1 MPGTQGDERGAD
13 VLAMGE
19 GRETLDVNS
28 EQARERVGLGVTEL
42 WELGRHM
49 LNRAMSLAQ
58 LHSGQ
63 WRALSHR
70 SGRRREPV
78 GGQCCCQRFCTCGD
92 VLARVGEL
100 DGIPLFELGAAFAGE
115 LAHGILA
122 SMLRKKAQRRG
133 GHVVAVASHAIMAGL
148 GQDVGAGRTTTT
160 AAERASGGWL
170 VLLDGT
176 LFKELVKV
184 PSDGRWRQPQTRGK
198 SGCGER
204 AELGDR
210 LSDPVAGAGL
220 EDVLAGVGPVSRG
233 RDAVGSDKHNT
244 SVT

>member
-19 GRETLDVNS
+19 GRQALDVNS

-42 WELGRHM
+42 WKLGRHM
-49 LNRAMSLAQ
+49 LNGAMSLAQ

-63 WRALSHR
+63 RRALSHW
-70 SGRRREPV
+70 SGGRRKPV
-78 GGQCCCQRFCTCGD
+78 GGQCRCQCLGPYGD

-100 DGIPLFELGAAFAGE
+100 DGIPLLELVVAFAGE

-122 SMLRKKAQRRG
+122 SMLGKKAQRRG
-133 GHVVAVASHAIMAGL
+133 GHVVAVAAHAIMAGL

-160 AAERASGGWL
+160 AAERTSRGWL
-170 VLLDGT
+170 VLLDRA
-176 LFKELVKV
+176 LFGKMVKV
-184 PSDGRWRQPQTRGK
+184 PSDGGWRQPQTRGK

-204 AELGDR
+204 AQLGDR
-210 LSDPVAGAGL
+210 LSDPVARASL